1 MHDSPDALLLVNSM
15 TTPTCTY
22 MYIMCTIQY
31 IYVYSTGV
39 TSIKRVGPELINYSD
54 V

>member
-22 MYIMCTIQY
+22 MYIMGTTVHI
-31 IYVYSTGV
+31 YSTGV
-39 TSIKRVGPELINYSD
+39 TSIKRVDPELIDYSD